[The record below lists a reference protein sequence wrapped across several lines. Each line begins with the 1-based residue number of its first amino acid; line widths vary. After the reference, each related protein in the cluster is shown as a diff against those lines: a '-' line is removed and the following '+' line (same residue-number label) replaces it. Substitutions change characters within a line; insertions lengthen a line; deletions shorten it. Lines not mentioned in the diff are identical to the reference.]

1 MHMFFMRGHQ
11 QHSNV
16 GFRCTPPCREYQAN
30 VLRTAKMFLKLGLQP
45 HHSVG
50 VLAFNSPE
58 WFYSCLAA
66 VHAG

>member
-1 MHMFFMRGHQ
+1 MRPIDRGVL
-11 QHSNV
+11 N
-16 GFRCTPPCREYQAN
+16 GFLFLWYIGCREYQAN
-30 VLRTAKMFLKLGLQP
+30 VLRTARMFLQLGLEQ

-58 WFYSCLAA
+58 WFYSCLGA